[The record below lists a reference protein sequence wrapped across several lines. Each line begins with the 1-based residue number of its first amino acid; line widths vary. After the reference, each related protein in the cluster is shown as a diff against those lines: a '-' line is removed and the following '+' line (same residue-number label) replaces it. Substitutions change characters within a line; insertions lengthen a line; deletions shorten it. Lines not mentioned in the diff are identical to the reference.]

1 MLNCEVWFVTIFLW
15 TALMNIWYGFCEKQT
30 SLCFRCDDIYDNETL
45 SLPWYFQYFYHD
57 KHQIS
62 LFQMWWYPTSPC
74 MKVMVMTMVIYTMM
88 TVCTMT
94 SGTGGDPSHLFLALD
109 FFPAGWPRSWNT
121 WLRYSI
127 FYLNL
132 NTKYTSYFSFIIWE
146 GVKNIRIGAYN
157 LIAKGLEADVRICEL
172 GKNFSNKKGV
182 FWSISLTR

>member
-1 MLNCEVWFVTIFLW
+1 MIKGGFIKKLMFMLNCEVLFVTIFLW
-15 TALMNIWYGFCEKQT
+15 TALMNIWYRFCEKQT

-88 TVCTMT
+88 TVCTMI

-109 FFPAGWPRSWNT
+109 FSPAGWPRSWNT
-121 WLRYSI
+121 WLRYTSFQESLI
-127 FYLNL
+127 VEKKNVQ
-132 NTKYTSYFSFIIWE
+132 NNKDCGCKNVNKTK
-146 GVKNIRIGAYN
+146 VKS
-157 LIAKGLEADVRICEL
+157 VQL
-172 GKNFSNKKGV
+172 G
-182 FWSISLTR
+182 